1 VKTSEKLNCSQPQD
15 PGFTRTDLLASLAVL
30 ALLAALA
37 LPSLGRGAGQ
47 SIIAQC
53 AANLRQYDMAL
64 QIYGNENRNYLPI
77 NGGGNWAWDTS
88 FSVVSFVTNSGVKWS
103 ALYCPGTSPR
113 FTEQDD
119 LNLFKFDPGYFSVLG
134 YATTVQGTASFEGVY
149 ATNIN
154 TSLNLQQ
161 VNYLGVYYPVKPAS
175 RVLVADATLNES
187 GNSDS
192 YSTMLTYNWVDID
205 GGYTVNGQVKPH
217 LCPHLNGNIPL
228 GGNVGMLD
236 GHVEWR
242 NFKDMQARTGS
253 AAYFYW

>member
-1 VKTSEKLNCSQPQD
+1 M
-15 PGFTRTDLLASLAVL
+15 DLLASLAVL

-64 QIYGNENRNYLPI
+64 QIYGNENQNNLPNNM
-77 NGGGNWAWDTS
+77 NGEWPWDTAS
-88 FSVVSFVTNSGVKWS
+88 SVVSFVTNSGVKWS

-228 GGNVGMLD
+228 GGNAGMLD

-242 NFKDMQARTGS
+242 NFTNMVPRAGIFNEVPF
-253 AAYFYW
+253 FYW

>member
-1 VKTSEKLNCSQPQD
+1 MKTSEKLNCSQPQD

-53 AANLRQYDMAL
+53 AANLRQDHMAL

-88 FSVVSFVTNSGVKWS
+88 FSVVSFVTNTGVKWNN
-103 ALYCPGTSPR
+103 LYCPGTLPGITEQGNFTR
-113 FTEQDD
+113 FTNYEH
-119 LNLFKFDPGYFSVLG
+119 LG
-134 YATTVQGTASFEGVY
+134 YSSLGYVAALPETAGFSDPF
-149 ATNIN
+149 ATN
-154 TSLNLQQ
+154 LNSFLNVQR
-161 VNYLGVYYPVKPAS
+161 VDIDRVYYPVKPAS
-175 RVLVADATLNES
+175 RVLVADATLNAS
-187 GNSDS
+187 GNSDN
-192 YSTMLTYNWVDID
+192 YAVMVTYNWVDVE
-205 GGYTVNGQVKPH
+205 GGPSA
-217 LCPHLNGNIPL
+217 HLNGNIPL